1 METVALPPSDL
12 ELNLLTDWG
21 ALSDRS
27 RLRHA
32 AVYSVLGHVAAIILL
47 AVMPADVMEQQPTC
61 RAPLITPLVAPPEL
75 TQRAP
80 NKQKV
85 SKEFDVVDALER
97 PKVQIP
103 QGAPSTTR
111 PRTFRPT
118 ETPQTVPVR
127 PTAPLPSGV
136 FGPVQRWALRRF
148 AAICRSV
155 AIGPPWRGF
164 TAARTK

>member
-1 METVALPPSDL
+1 METVGIPPSDL

-21 ALSDRS
+21 VLADSS
-27 RLRHA
+27 RRRHA
-32 AVYSVLGHVAAIILL
+32 AVYSVIAHAVLIILL
-47 AVMPADVMEQQPTC
+47 GVIPPDVMEQQPTR

-103 QGAPSTTR
+103 NGAPSTTR

-118 ETPQTVPVR
+118 ETPQTAPVR
-127 PTAPLPSGV
+127 RGAP
-136 FGPVQRWALRRF
+136 
-148 AAICRSV
+148 RSS
-155 AIGPPWRGF
+155 
-164 TAARTK
+164 